1 MQVVAGDCK
10 FVSLISAILV
20 INCIAERK
28 TVNVLLYIMV
38 VVIWGT
44 TWIAIVMQ
52 QGIVPVTVSVFWR
65 FIIAALVM
73 LVLLSL
79 SGRLRR
85 ISLRDHLFCLLQGC
99 CVFGFNFFCFYHAAA
114 WISSGLESVIFSMAV
129 LFNAVN
135 SLLFF
140 GQRPHA
146 NVLPAALLGVGG
158 IIALFWHDLTAAQL
172 APSLLM
178 GIGLSV
184 LGTYGFSLGNM
195 ISARH
200 QRHGLEILSTNSYA
214 MLYGALIMGAI
225 SLASGDSFMPELTLR
240 YLGSLIYLAIF
251 GSVIGFGAYFT
262 LVGRI
267 GASQAAYATLLFPL
281 VALTLSTWY
290 EGYVWHAN
298 AVIGLL
304 MILLGNYVMFA
315 RPGMLL
321 RRKAAA

>member
-1 MQVVAGDCK
+1 MQVSAGGCK
-10 FVSLISAILV
+10 FISAISVILA
-20 INCIAERK
+20 INCIAERN

-52 QGIVPVTVSVFWR
+52 QGTVPVTVSVFWR
-65 FIIAALVM
+65 FMIAALVM
-73 LVLLSL
+73 LLVLSL

-129 LFNAVN
+129 LFNALN

-146 NVLPAALLGVGG
+146 NVLPAAVLGVGG
-158 IIALFWHDLTAAQL
+158 IIALFWQDLTATQL

-178 GIGLSV
+178 GIGLSM

-200 QRHGLEILSTNSYA
+200 QRRGLEILSTNSYA

-321 RRKAAA
+321 RRRTAV